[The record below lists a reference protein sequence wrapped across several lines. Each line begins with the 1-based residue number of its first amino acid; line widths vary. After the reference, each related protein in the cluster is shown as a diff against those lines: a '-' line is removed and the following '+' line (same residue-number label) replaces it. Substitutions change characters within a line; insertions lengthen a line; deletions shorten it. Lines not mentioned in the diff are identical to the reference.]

1 MNTMKVT
8 IATPNGEV
16 FSSEDIKLL
25 TLETH
30 TGSLGIMANHE
41 PLVTTL
47 KIGVLK
53 VVNNKEQTTYFA
65 VSEGFAECHGKDVAI
80 LVQSAESGETI
91 DIARAERAKARAE
104 QRINLKGENDIV
116 RAELALAK
124 AIARLKVAGMK

>member
-53 VVNNKEQTTYFA
+53 VVNNKDVYTYFA
-65 VSEGFAECHGKDVAI
+65 VSEGFAECHGKDVSI
-80 LVQSAESGETI
+80 LVQSAESAATI
-91 DIARAERAKARAE
+91 DIARAERAKVRAE
-104 QRINLKGENDIV
+104 QRISLKGDNDLV

-124 AIARLKVAGMK
+124 AITRLKVVGMK

>member
-53 VVNNKEQTTYFA
+53 VVNNKDAYTYFA
-65 VSEGFAECHGKDVAI
+65 VSEGFAECHGKDVSI
-80 LVQSAESGETI
+80 LVQSAESAATI
-91 DIARAERAKARAE
+91 DIARAERAKVRAE
-104 QRINLKGENDIV
+104 QRISLKGDNDLV

-124 AIARLKVAGMK
+124 AITRLKVVGMK